1 MSNLANKY
9 HQSLLP
15 VIPISAALMG
25 LADALYL
32 TTSHYQ
38 GKAVVCS
45 IVEGCSVVL
54 SSPWA
59 SFFGLPV
66 SLIGA
71 VYYGVILLLIVWY
84 LSNRS
89 AAFLQILLA
98 ISTVGFIASL
108 GFLYLQIFVLT
119 AFCEFCLLSLVTT
132 TIIWIS
138 VLVQTYRPGDTMIT

>member
-1 MSNLANKY
+1 M
-9 HQSLLP
+9 
-15 VIPISAALMG
+15 
-25 LADALYL
+25 
-32 TTSHYQ
+32 
-38 GKAVVCS
+38 VCS